1 MRRLFSA
8 PALFLSIGLS
18 AMLSSAF
25 AFQSAGDEALQQKFS
40 GLQSFVAS
48 NRTALMNYKW
58 TEDTTVLLSGHVNA
72 SEQRLCRYGRE
83 GKILKTL
90 VIDPQDIPQTHPH
103 AVLQSR
109 AVEKSAAE
117 TRDYITRLE
126 SLTGDYLPPTSE
138 RLQSSIERGNA
149 SLGDGTGSLS
159 TITINSY
166 LKPGDKVF
174 FEVAGKKIRTIR
186 IDTYLDDKA
195 SEPVLLTATF
205 ATLSDGTSY
214 VAASDLKV
222 VSRNM
227 EIKTV
232 SSHYEKMFL

>member
-8 PALFLSIGLS
+8 LTLFLSIGLS

-40 GLQSFVAS
+40 GLQSFIAS
-48 NRTALMNYKW
+48 NRAALTNYKW
-58 TEDTTVLLSGHVNA
+58 TEDTVVLLSGQVNT
-72 SEQRLCRYGRE
+72 SEQRLCRFGRE

-90 VIDPQDIPQTHPH
+90 VIDPQDAPRNHPH
-103 AVLQSR
+103 GLLRSR
-109 AVEKSAAE
+109 AVEKSIAE

-126 SLTGDYLPPTSE
+126 SLTGDYLPPSSE
-138 RLQSSIERGNA
+138 RLRSSIERGNA
-149 SLGDGTGSLS
+149 SLADRTENLS
-159 TITINSY
+159 TLTINGY

-174 FEVAGKKIRTIR
+174 FEAAGKKIRTVH
-186 IDTYLDDKA
+186 IDTYLDDRA
-195 SEPVLLTATF
+195 SEPILLTATF
-205 ATLSDGTSY
+205 ATLPDGTSY
-214 VAASDLKV
+214 VAESDLKV

-232 SSHYEKMFL
+232 SSQFEMMFH